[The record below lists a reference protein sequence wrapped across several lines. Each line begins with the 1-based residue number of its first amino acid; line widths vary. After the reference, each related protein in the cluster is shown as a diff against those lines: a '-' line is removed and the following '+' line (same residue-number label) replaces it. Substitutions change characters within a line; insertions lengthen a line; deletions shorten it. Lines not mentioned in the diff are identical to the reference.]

1 MPRQSGDAGLHSLS
15 TCGNEATARCRELVP
30 RCASCGNA
38 GSVQAVALRLKIN
51 PPLLHA
57 LRQNRYCL
65 ILEAPPINAIEGAF
79 SASIVLIA
87 LVVLCDQDLLGRL
100 SFDSVGRAL
109 RPKSKSSI
117 QMNGKSC
124 KANPEVTRSARQPS
138 GFWSSASSSSRKS
151 SYMLSKTRIRGIMP
165 PPVRLLPFC
174 KLEDKQSV

>member
-1 MPRQSGDAGLHSLS
+1 MDFPQAKLGSLNDFLRTMPQFHASLLTGIALTIVYQNIVRAIPVIWRIRS
-15 TCGNEATARCRELVP
+15 T
-30 RCASCGNA
+30 
-38 GSVQAVALRLKIN
+38 
-51 PPLLHA
+51 PLLHA